1 MNRFHAAVLIATATL
16 AGPIGVPNT
25 SQAAEPTTG
34 KQILDELCDRRGGT
48 AYSTPYAI
56 TRCQEARDKYGFD
69 QERQVCEGVLGG
81 TFDSAPSTG
90 RPKRT
95 TWVCVPGPTST

>member
-16 AGPIGVPNT
+16 AGPIGISNT
-25 SQAAEPTTG
+25 TRAAEPATG
-34 KQILDELCDRRGGT
+34 KQILDDLCERRGGT
-48 AYSTPYAI
+48 AYTTPYAI
-56 TRCQEARDKYGFD
+56 TRCQEARSKYGFEL
-69 QERQVCEGVLGG
+69 ERQVCEGMLGG

-95 TWVCVPGPTST
+95 TWVCVPGPTSP

>member
-1 MNRFHAAVLIATATL
+1 MNRFHAAALLAMATL
-16 AGPIGVPNT
+16 AAPIGISSPAG
-25 SQAAEPTTG
+25 AADPANG
-34 KQILDELCDRRGGT
+34 KQLLDQLCEQRGGT
-48 AYSTPYAI
+48 ASTTPYAI
-56 TRCQEARDKYGFD
+56 TRCQEARSKYGFE
-69 QERQVCEGVLGG
+69 QEREVCHSMLGG